1 MYNHLKKD
9 SSLELKKLDKYIIE
23 DIEGDEHPS
32 DFIKRD
38 GFNVLIL
45 RLPEVDLEV
54 TIKSYAYIIEGDRV
68 SIYNR
73 EKKSLEDFGSLDD
86 LLDALNSKI
95 EKLISDV
102 KRYHILIDNL
112 EESIYA
118 DNLSNTFMQEW
129 LSYKKDVS
137 LINRL
142 MFHASVTVEQL
153 VLSLKKESS
162 VNIHALEDIKE
173 ETKRVYDLSKSAL
186 EKLDNLY
193 SFYSAKVDEKMN
205 KNVYYLT
212 LLSGIFLPLT
222 LLTGFFGMNT
232 GGLPLANDP
241 MGTWKV
247 VAISLVLEVIFFLP
261 FILQNFKK
269 IEKFKR

>member
-1 MYNHLKKD
+1 M
-9 SSLELKKLDKYIIE
+9 ELKKLDKYIIE

-112 EESIYA
+112 EESIYT